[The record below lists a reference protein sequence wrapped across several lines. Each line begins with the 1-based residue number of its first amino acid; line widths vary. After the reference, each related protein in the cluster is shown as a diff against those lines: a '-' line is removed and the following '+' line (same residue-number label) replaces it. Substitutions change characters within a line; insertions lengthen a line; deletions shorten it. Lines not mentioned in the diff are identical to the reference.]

1 MYSLITLAVII
12 GILGSVVLNQLRKK
26 ARSFPLG
33 LTLVFSLVALVIG
46 GIVTQEILHHF
57 VPTKLISKEYKLSA
71 MRTSSGTYGSFAMG
85 TGTTNSFTKFS
96 LYVVNDDGSVSPLD
110 IAADDR
116 VKIFEDS
123 SLKDTGY
130 LTHTVK
136 KYDYSTPIANW
147 VWQRPNWEE
156 LVTEHLRVPAGTLLH
171 TFSAQ

>member
-12 GILGSVVLNQLRKK
+12 GILCSVVLKQLRKK
-26 ARSFPLG
+26 GCSFPRG
-33 LTLVFSLVALVIG
+33 LTLVFSVISLVISC
-46 GIVTQEILHHF
+46 IVAQEILHLF

-85 TGTTNSFTKFS
+85 TGTTDSFTKFS
-96 LYVVNDDGSVSPLD
+96 LYVVNDDGSASPLD
-110 IAADDR
+110 IAADER

-147 VWQRPNWEE
+147 VWQRPNWEK
-156 LVTEHLRVPAGTLLH
+156 LVTDQLRVPVGTLLH
-171 TFSAQ
+171 TFTAQ